1 MVQTER
7 GAELHA
13 QVLAALDGIR
23 IGRVVTREPTLEDA
37 YIAIVEEAER
47 AERAEESEESEVAG
61 IGTAGGAGTG
71 SGGSAGDDSRAATAG
86 RSEEASV

>member
-1 MVQTER
+1 MVQTVR

-37 YIAIVEEAER
+37 YIAIVEEAEETEQ
-47 AERAEESEESEVAG
+47 AEQAEESEVAG
-61 IGTAGGAGTG
+61 IGT
-71 SGGSAGDDSRAATAG
+71 GGSAGDDSRGATAD
-86 RSEEASV
+86 RSEEAAV

>member
-37 YIAIVEEAER
+37 YIAIVEEAEQ
-47 AERAEESEESEVAG
+47 AEQAEESEAAG
-61 IGTAGGAGTG
+61 IGT
-71 SGGSAGDDSRAATAG
+71 GGSAGDDSRGATAD
-86 RSEEASV
+86 RSEEAAV